1 MSFHRAEG
9 ILTKSSTSVRKLMG
23 YVKATSMFQIYKEKD
38 EKTAEELIVNTQKR
52 SLALTYRHIRMCTH
66 AKNKMS
72 VDSLIY
78 RLLEVMKATSP
89 DTELQWTLEYFCI
102 MASKPQE

>member
-9 ILTKSSTSVRKLMG
+9 ILKKSSISVRKLMG
-23 YVKATSMFQIYKEKD
+23 YVKATAMFLIYKEKD

-66 AKNKMS
+66 KK
-72 VDSLIY
+72 I
-78 RLLEVMKATSP
+78 R
-89 DTELQWTLEYFCI
+89 
-102 MASKPQE
+102 